1 MVSASARREQARYAM
16 SRGFGSRAACALVET
31 PRSMLNYEP
40 KMPARDEQLRPRLR
54 QLAMKHKRF
63 GYRRVAALLRR
74 EGLRVNDKRV
84 HRLWKREGL
93 ALARRRPRIRF
104 AKRAKPMPDH
114 DGAPGV
120 VWACDFVHDT
130 CLNGQVLRC
139 LTLIDEGTRECL
151 ALSVE
156 ASQPAKK
163 VIETLNQAIQQYGK
177 PRFLRTD
184 NGPEF
189 IAEALANWAKEHGI
203 DHVFNQ
209 PGKPWQNG
217 KNESFNGRFRDECL
231 NAEVFASRREARA
244 VIEQWR
250 KNYNEERPH
259 SGIDYQTPSEK
270 RLAYKRQVDKMK
282 EEVSLT

>member
-31 PRSMLNYEP
+31 PRSMLDYEP

-54 QLAMKHKRF
+54 ELAMKHKRY

-74 EGLRVNDKRV
+74 EGLQVNDKRV

-93 ALARRRPRIRF
+93 TLARRRPRARLP
-104 AKRAKPMPDH
+104 KRPTPMPDH
-114 DGAPGV
+114 DGAPCV

-151 ALSVE
+151 TISVE

-163 VIETLNQAIQQYGK
+163 VIEALDQAIKQYGK

-189 IAEALANWAKEHGI
+189 IAEALDRWAKKHGI
-203 DHVFNQ
+203 EHLFNQ

-231 NAEVFASRREARA
+231 NAEAFASRREAR
-244 VIEQWR
+244 VLIEEWR
-250 KNYNEERPH
+250 RNYNEERPH

-270 RLAYKRQVDKMK
+270 RLAYKKQADKMNAD
-282 EEVSLT
+282 VSLT